1 MRYSITL
8 LLLSLAACSG
18 DAPAPQPDETATAAP
33 AAGASLPN
41 AAPTPAPA
49 PAPASAPASAPPAS
63 DAGDAAGALRRYY
76 DLVEAGRYSE
86 AWAMRGGAPRDAAAF
101 AASFADYSRYKVTV
115 GQPSEPVSGGGW
127 SFVEVP
133 IQIFGAMK
141 TGKPFGSAGSVTL
154 RRASG
159 APGAT
164 PRQRDW
170 HIYTGD

>member
-1 MRYSITL
+1 
-8 LLLSLAACSG
+8 
-18 DAPAPQPDETATAAP
+18 
-33 AAGASLPN
+33 
-41 AAPTPAPA
+41 
-49 PAPASAPASAPPAS
+49 
-63 DAGDAAGALRRYY
+63 
-76 DLVEAGRYSE
+76 
-86 AWAMRGGAPRDAAAF
+86 MRGGAPKDAAAF
-101 AASFADYSRYKVTV
+101 AAHFAAYSHYKVTV

-159 APGAT
+159 AAGAT
-164 PRQRDW
+164 PRQRNW